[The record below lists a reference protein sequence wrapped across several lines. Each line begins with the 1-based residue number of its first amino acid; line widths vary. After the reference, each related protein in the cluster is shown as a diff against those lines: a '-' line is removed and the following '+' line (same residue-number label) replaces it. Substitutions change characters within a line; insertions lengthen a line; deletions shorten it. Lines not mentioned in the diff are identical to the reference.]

1 MISSQVRKGRSDHHT
16 LVMQLAARRLFVVNL
31 VSFILLEAKQ
41 RNPGGPERQISFTYF
56 LVLQNQKAPR
66 RPPASRCRPDSAL
79 STVYRSRSPPSPEYY
94 LQSRSIDLSVKP
106 ALASTTTSLKTST
119 IYQLTS
125 HFHPSTTI
133 ATNMTSPSSSAEL
146 PTDDRATNRKRS
158 DPSTFLDD
166 IGGEATKVLLL
177 AWFEDRHSPKEITEM
192 LQHHFREKNMGGK
205 SLICND
211 KDVAA
216 VVRWLGDP

>member
-1 MISSQVRKGRSDHHT
+1 M
-16 LVMQLAARRLFVVNL
+16 
-31 VSFILLEAKQ
+31 
-41 RNPGGPERQISFTYF
+41 
-56 LVLQNQKAPR
+56 
-66 RPPASRCRPDSAL
+66 
-79 STVYRSRSPPSPEYY
+79 
-94 LQSRSIDLSVKP
+94 KP
-106 ALASTTTSLKTST
+106 TLASTTTSLKNST
-119 IYQLTS
+119 FYQLTS
-125 HFHPSTTI
+125 QFHPSATI
-133 ATNMTSPSSSAEL
+133 TTNMTSPSSSSEL
-146 PTDDRATNRKRS
+146 PADNHATNGKRS